1 MIWSELNP
9 LGMNESAVYFLNLT
23 LSYLQIIISSSLF
36 VQIKIHDAKKA
47 HDRYKSP
54 TYFDLR

>member
-9 LGMNESAVYFLNLT
+9 LGMNESAGYFLNLT

-47 HDRYKSP
+47 HDI
-54 TYFDLR
+54 